1 MIQYFNDAEIR
12 KSGVIYDSVF
22 EQIKRMYLVDPEQA
36 GELAIAAIELVLT
49 GQISSDDVMIDMLL
63 QPMAKMA
70 DVNRVKYEQ
79 KVEATRG
86 KQIVDQKLEEIA
98 EMYLQKVPQRV
109 IGERLGLSQQIISYR
124 LSVIKSKYPELL
136 QIDYKNTKT
145 TKNEVFVEN
154 SQTVHKNTNTL
165 QTNLQ
170 INDNDTKVTK
180 TGVFVEDLQI
190 PHKNTKV
197 TKDTKICTK
206 PTFVEGDE
214 IIKTDEVPP
223 STKPEFVF

>member
-1 MIQYFNDAEIR
+1 MIEMFNEVEVR
-12 KSGVIYDSVF
+12 KSGVIYDSVL

-70 DVNRVKYEQ
+70 DVNMVKYDM

-86 KQIVDQKLEEIA
+86 KQIADQKLDEIA

-109 IGERLGLSQQIISYR
+109 IGEKLGLSQQIVSYR

-136 QIDYKNTKT
+136 QKDYKNI
-145 TKNEVFVEN
+145 
-154 SQTVHKNTNTL
+154 NTL
-165 QTNLQ
+165 QTDLQ
-170 INDNDTKVTK
+170 INY
-180 TGVFVEDLQI
+180 
-190 PHKNTKV
+190 KNTKV
-197 TKDTKICTK
+197 TKDTNFVQNSQTTYKNTNNTNDTK
-206 PTFVEGDE
+206 NEDFCNFVSFVKDEKSDNLGDSGE
-214 IIKTDEVPP
+214 EAAKNFI
-223 STKPEFVF
+223 F

>member
-1 MIQYFNDAEIR
+1 MIQYFNDTEIR

-22 EQIKRMYLVDPEQA
+22 EQIKRMYMVDPEQA

-98 EMYLQKVPQRV
+98 EMYLQKIPQRL
-109 IGERLGLSQQIISYR
+109 IGERLGLSQQIVSYR

-136 QIDYKNTKT
+136 QTDYKNTNTSQTDLQIDYKSTKT
-145 TKNEVFVEN
+145 TKDTNFVQN
-154 SQTVHKNTNTL
+154 SQTVYKNTNV
-165 QTNLQ
+165 TNA
-170 INDNDTKVTK
+170 
-180 TGVFVEDLQI
+180 
-190 PHKNTKV
+190 
-197 TKDTKICTK
+197 TKDTKICEICE
-206 PTFVEGDE
+206 FVEGDE
-214 IIKTDEVPP
+214 TSKIDEVPP
-223 STKPEFVF
+223 QTKPEFVF

>member
-1 MIQYFNDAEIR
+1 MIQYFNEAEIR
-12 KSGVIYDSVF
+12 KSGLIYDSVF

-63 QPMAKMA
+63 QPMVKMT

-98 EMYLQKVPQRV
+98 EMYLQKIPQRL
-109 IGERLGLSQQIISYR
+109 IGERLGLSQQIVSYR

-136 QIDYKNTKT
+136 QTDYKNTNTSQTDLQINYKNTKT
-145 TKNEVFVEN
+145 TKDTNFVQN
-154 SQTVHKNTNTL
+154 SQTVYKNTNV
-165 QTNLQ
+165 TN
-170 INDNDTKVTK
+170 
-180 TGVFVEDLQI
+180 
-190 PHKNTKV
+190 
-197 TKDTKICTK
+197 DTKICEICE
-206 PTFVEGDE
+206 FVEGDE
-214 IIKTDEVPP
+214 SIKIDEVP
-223 STKPEFVF
+223 S

>member
-1 MIQYFNDAEIR
+1 MIEMFNEVEVR
-12 KSGVIYDSVF
+12 KSGVIYDSVL

-70 DVNRVKYEQ
+70 DVNMVKYDM

-86 KQIVDQKLEEIA
+86 KQIADQKLDEIA

-109 IGERLGLSQQIISYR
+109 IGEKLGLSQQIVSYR

-136 QIDYKNTKT
+136 QKDY
-145 TKNEVFVEN
+145 
-154 SQTVHKNTNTL
+154 KNTNTL
-165 QTNLQ
+165 QTDLQ
-170 INDNDTKVTK
+170 INY
-180 TGVFVEDLQI
+180 
-190 PHKNTKV
+190 KNTKV
-197 TKDTKICTK
+197 TKDTNFVQNSQTTYKNTNNTNDTK
-206 PTFVEGDE
+206 NESFCNFVSFVKDE
-214 IIKTDEVPP
+214 KSDDLDDGGGEAAKNFI
-223 STKPEFVF
+223 F